1 MNHSL
6 ETFIQQHRHAFDTA
20 VPGAHGWNSLQRML
34 NRLPDA
40 DAVERHILYDR
51 ILLDEAEPSA
61 NIWKGICAQLDGCT
75 PGSTPDPLE
84 AFIRDNRAGF
94 DTAAP
99 RDIVWEQIAR
109 QTPAKAIKTQ
119 ITPAFSWTRR
129 LARVAAAL
137 ALVLT
142 GAGAGFWYA
151 GGGVQPKTMELA
163 EVSPEYAEVEQH
175 FKNEITQQEAALTHF
190 SGSRPAEVYTDLEQ
204 LDATM
209 AELQQELATVPPGN
223 REAVV
228 RAMIETYEAKTN
240 ILKRVLERLQQMDSE
255 NTNSSKDEPNNVI
268 KGI

>member
-75 PGSTPDPLE
+75 PGNTPDPLE

-94 DTAAP
+94 DTDTP

-119 ITPAFSWTRR
+119 IPPAFSWTRR

-137 ALVLT
+137 ALVLA
-142 GAGAGFWYA
+142 GAGAGFGMPVA
-151 GGGVQPKTMELA
+151 ASSPKPW
-163 EVSPEYAEVEQH
+163 SWQKY
-175 FKNEITQQEAALTHF
+175 
-190 SGSRPAEVYTDLEQ
+190 RPNT
-204 LDATM
+204 
-209 AELQQELATVPPGN
+209 P
-223 REAVV
+223 
-228 RAMIETYEAKTN
+228 KWSN
-240 ILKRVLERLQQMDSE
+240 ILKPKLHSRKPR
-255 NTNSSKDEPNNVI
+255 
-268 KGI
+268 